1 MCLCVVGV
9 GEEGEKDEKEE
20 RENEKRR
27 DGKSLL
33 TSENRD

>member
-27 DGKSLL
+27 DGRSLL